1 MVQIKSHL
9 VNFVSGAVG
18 SGVAFTEV
26 APAVQPEQLPTD
38 TNSLVTAIVTIVG
51 GLVSTLL
58 TGLLKKWLGKSK
70 ETEKLN

>member
-1 MVQIKSHL
+1 MLQIKSHL

-18 SGVAFTEV
+18 SGVAFSEV
-26 APAVQPEQLPTD
+26 APSIQPEQLPAD

-58 TGLLKKWLGKSK
+58 TGLLQKWFGKSK
-70 ETEKLN
+70 DPGKLT

>member
-18 SGVAFTEV
+18 SGVAFKEV
-26 APAVQPEQLPTD
+26 APSIQPEQLPTD
-38 TNSLVTAIVTIVG
+38 NNSLVTAIVTIVG

-58 TGLLKKWLGKSK
+58 TGLFNKWFGKSK
-70 ETEKLN
+70 KTE

>member
-1 MVQIKSHL
+1 MLQIKSNL

-26 APAVQPEQLPTD
+26 APAIQPQDIPTD
-38 TNSLVTAIVTIVG
+38 TTSLVTAIVTIVG

-58 TGLLKKWLGKSK
+58 TGLLTKWFDKSK
-70 ETEKLN
+70 KTEKLN

>member
-1 MVQIKSHL
+1 MIQIKSHL

-18 SGVAFTEV
+18 SGVAFSEV
-26 APAVQPEQLPTD
+26 APSIQPEQLPTD
-38 TNSLVTAIVTIVG
+38 NNSIVTAIVTIVG

-70 ETEKLN
+70 ETE

>member
-1 MVQIKSHL
+1 MLQIKSHL

-38 TNSLVTAIVTIVG
+38 TNSLVTAIVTVVG

-58 TGLLKKWLGKSK
+58 TGLLQKWFGKSK
-70 ETEKLN
+70 ETK

>member
-1 MVQIKSHL
+1 MIQIKSHFA
-9 VNFVSGAVG
+9 NFISGAVG

-26 APAVQPEQLPTD
+26 APAVQPENLPTD
-38 TNSLVTAIVTIVG
+38 NNSLVTAIVTIVG

-70 ETEKLN
+70 ETD

>member
-1 MVQIKSHL
+1 MLQIKSHL

-18 SGVAFTEV
+18 SGVAFTKV
-26 APAVQPEQLPTD
+26 VPAVQPEHLPTD
-38 TNSLVTAIVTIVG
+38 NNSIITAIVSIVG

-70 ETEKLN
+70 ETE

>member
-1 MVQIKSHL
+1 MFQIKSHL

-26 APAVQPEQLPTD
+26 APAVQPQNIPTD
-38 TNSLVTAIVTIVG
+38 NNSLVTAIVTIVG

-58 TGLLKKWLGKSK
+58 TGLLKKWFGKSK
-70 ETEKLN
+70 ETE

>member
-1 MVQIKSHL
+1 MMHIKSHL

-26 APAVQPEQLPTD
+26 APAVQPQNLPTD
-38 TNSLVTAIVTIVG
+38 NNSLVTAIVTIVG

-58 TGLLKKWLGKSK
+58 TGLLKKWFKKSE
-70 ETEKLN
+70 ETK